1 MAIDTAAKRG
11 SALGWGQ
18 VSNLTVPR
26 PDGTIAQADRQTLA
40 LMYGGIAAG
49 ALALPVIPTYD
60 PNTRVRPG
68 YALFTFPPKRFPPDY
83 VKTR

>member
-1 MAIDTAAKRG
+1 MSFHVVYTFMLEMDATGTA
-11 SALGWGQ
+11 
-18 VSNLTVPR
+18 TVN
-26 PDGTIAQADRQTLA
+26 
-40 LMYGGIAAG
+40 
-49 ALALPVIPTYD
+49 PVIPAYD

>member
-11 SALGWGQ
+11 SALGWGHP
-18 VSNLTVPR
+18 SNLTVPR

-49 ALALPVIPTYD
+49 ALSLPVIPTYS
-60 PNTRVRPG
+60 PNTRLRPG
-68 YALFTFPPKRFPPDY
+68 YPPTSLPPKRFPPDY
-83 VKTR
+83 VQTR